1 MLGSRTCSGVMAMRG
16 VGRTRRRRVER
27 AEGSKAP
34 LIEDPMGI
42 CRHHYQGP
50 SVARPVPVLVAFP
63 CSDSPKEERQQNH
76 GDTWHQTVGR
86 FDSMASWQPGF
97 ERCLNT
103 HLTTALQLPAA
114 RLHNA
119 KRELVVA
126 AAVAAAMGEIGKVSA
141 TPVEDPKSED
151 ALTGMPRS
159 MILTREC

>member
-1 MLGSRTCSGVMAMRG
+1 MR
-16 VGRTRRRRVER
+16 VVERSKRRRVER
-27 AEGSKAP
+27 AEGSRAP

-42 CRHHYQGP
+42 CRRHFPGP
-50 SVARPVPVLVAFP
+50 PVARPVPVLVAFP
-63 CSDSPKEERQQNH
+63 CSDNPKEEHQRNR
-76 GDTWHQTVGR
+76 GDTWYRTVGR

-97 ERCLNT
+97 ERCLST

-119 KRELVVA
+119 ERELAVVA
-126 AAVAAAMGEIGKVSA
+126 AAAVAEMGEIGRVSA

-151 ALTGMPRS
+151 ALTGMPRL